1 MMPIAMQILP
11 PIFQQLPYSTL
22 FLFSLS
28 AAISLLTSLANRFLS
43 NPEQAKAVRKEVGE
57 WNKELRE
64 AQRSKDKKTVDKLMK
79 KQQYIMKLQSKMMW
93 QSMKVSLLFLVP
105 LLIMWQLLSGDFVG
119 VPMAVFPG
127 LGSDIILPVL
137 NITLGSLFWWYLL
150 SSFLSGTVFS
160 HVFGITEVSE

>member
-11 PIFQQLPYSTL
+11 PIFKELPYSTL
-22 FLFSLS
+22 FIFALS
-28 AAISLLTSLANRFLS
+28 AAISLSTTLANRFLS

-105 LLIMWQLLSGDFVG
+105 LLIMWQLLGGFFAG
-119 VPMAVFPG
+119 VDLAVFPG
-127 LGSDIILPVL
+127 LGYNISLPL
-137 NITLGSLFWWYLL
+137 GITLGSLFWWYLL
-150 SSFLSGTVFS
+150 SSFLCGTVFS
-160 HVFGITEVSE
+160 HAFGITEVSE

>member
-1 MMPIAMQILP
+1 MIPIAMQILP
-11 PIFQQLPYSTL
+11 PIFKELPYSTL
-22 FLFSLS
+22 FIFALS
-28 AAISLLTSLANRFLS
+28 AAISLSTTLANRFLS

-105 LLIMWQLLSGDFVG
+105 LLIMWQLLSAELAG

-127 LGSDIILPVL
+127 LGPDISLPL
-137 NITLGSLFWWYLL
+137 GITLGSLFWWYLL
-150 SSFLSGTVFS
+150 SSFLCGTVFS
-160 HVFGITEVSE
+160 HAFGIIEVSE

>member
-1 MMPIAMQILP
+1 
-11 PIFQQLPYSTL
+11 
-22 FLFSLS
+22 
-28 AAISLLTSLANRFLS
+28 
-43 NPEQAKAVRKEVGE
+43 VGE

-105 LLIMWQLLSGDFVG
+105 LLIMWQLLGGFFTG
-119 VPMAVFPG
+119 VDIAVFPG
-127 LGSDIILPVL
+127 LGPNISLPL
-137 NITLGSLFWWYLL
+137 GITFGSLFWWYLL

-160 HVFGITEVSE
+160 HVFGIIEVSE

>member
-1 MMPIAMQILP
+1 MLPIVMQILP
-11 PIFQQLPYSTL
+11 PIFQELPYSTL
-22 FLFSLS
+22 FIFALS
-28 AAISLLTSLANRFLS
+28 AAISLLTTLANRFLS

-105 LLIMWQLLSGDFVG
+105 LLIMWQLLGGFFSGVNL
-119 VPMAVFPG
+119 AVFPG
-127 LGSDIILPVL
+127 LGYNISLPL
-137 NITLGSLFWWYLL
+137 GITLGSLFWWYLL
-150 SSFLSGTVFS
+150 SSFLCGTVFS
-160 HVFGITEVSE
+160 HAFGITEVSE

>member
-22 FLFSLS
+22 FLFALS
-28 AAISLLTSLANRFLS
+28 VGISLLTTLANRFLS

-93 QSMKVSLLFLVP
+93 QSMKVSLLFLIP
-105 LLIMWQLLSGDFVG
+105 LLIMWQLLGGFFAG
-119 VPMAVFPG
+119 VDIAVFPG
-127 LGSDIILPVL
+127 LGPNISLPVG
-137 NITLGSLFWWYLL
+137 ITLSSLFWWYLL

>member
-1 MMPIAMQILP
+1 MIPIAMDILP
-11 PIFQQLPYSTL
+11 SIFKELPYSTL

-105 LLIMWQLLSGDFVG
+105 LLIMWQLLGAELGRVD
-119 VPMAVFPG
+119 MAVFPG
-127 LGSDIILPVL
+127 LGPNIFLPL
-137 NITLGSLFWWYLL
+137 GITLSSLFWWYLL

>member
-1 MMPIAMQILP
+1 MMPIGMQILP

-22 FLFSLS
+22 FIFALS
-28 AAISLLTSLANRFLS
+28 AAISLLTTLANRFLS

-105 LLIMWQLLSGDFVG
+105 LLIMWQLLGGFFTG
-119 VPMAVFPG
+119 VDMAVFPG
-127 LGSDIILPVL
+127 LGPNISLPL
-137 NITLGSLFWWYLL
+137 GITLGSLFWWYLL
-150 SSFLSGTVFS
+150 SSFLCGTVFS
-160 HVFGITEVSE
+160 HAFGIIEVSE